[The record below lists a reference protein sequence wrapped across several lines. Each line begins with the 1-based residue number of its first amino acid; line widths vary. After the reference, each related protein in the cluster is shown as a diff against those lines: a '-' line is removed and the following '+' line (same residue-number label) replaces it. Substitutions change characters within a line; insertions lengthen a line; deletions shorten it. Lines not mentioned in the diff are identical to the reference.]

1 MLSHPRGRLLL
12 EPFYARF
19 VRYTG
24 ATSPVIG
31 SPVIL
36 SRRDVLRATAL
47 SAFTPF
53 LKAGQP
59 AQVKTPQ
66 ALPWKH
72 GVCLLGDLKYP
83 ATFKQFDYVNANARR
98 GGSVR
103 RAALGTFDSFNMVV
117 AGLKGDLV
125 AGIELIYDPLMAS
138 SLDEAA
144 SVYGLIAE
152 AARYPTDL
160 SWVSFRLRAAAKWHD
175 GRPIL
180 PEDVLFSLK
189 AFRNYHPQLSVYYRH
204 VVHAEK
210 IGDREVKFHFDA
222 PGIQELPQ
230 VIGQLL
236 VLPQHWWEGTD
247 KSGKQRDISRTT
259 LEPPLGSGAYR
270 VKQFEP
276 DRYVL
281 YERVPGYWADEV
293 PVNVGSNNFQEL
305 QFDYFRDPNAAFEAF
320 KAGVLDWRAE
330 NAAKNWA
337 TGYDFP
343 AASQGRVVLEKFP
356 IRSVGM
362 MQAFAMNL
370 RRPKFGDRR
379 VRRAFNFAFNFE
391 RLNQELFY
399 GEYSRINSYFDGTEL
414 ACSGLPQGRE
424 LELLLPVRSRVPQEV
439 FTTPYWNPLT
449 PDNKAERA
457 NLLEAI
463 DLLSQAGYEIRDL
476 VLVDPNTE
484 EQMTVEFLIGDKDL
498 ERVILFYQPALE
510 RIGIKVSVR
519 LVDDIQYTNRL
530 REWDFD
536 IIVANW
542 QESLTPGNEQRNY
555 WGSHAA
561 SQHGSRNLIGIK
573 DPAVDALIERIVF
586 ADTRDE
592 LVAATRALDRVLLW
606 NHFVVPQWTLPNERT
621 ARWDRFDHP
630 GHMPKYGQAAFPVLW
645 WGKEEETNVQ
655 RQARTAR

>member
-1 MLSHPRGRLLL
+1 MAGAMLL
-12 EPFYARF
+12 
-19 VRYTG
+19 
-24 ATSPVIG
+24 IMG

-36 SRRDVLRATAL
+36 SRRDVLRVTAL
-47 SAFTPF
+47 SAFTPL
-53 LKAGQP
+53 LKAGQQP
-59 AQVKTPQ
+59 AQAKASQ

-83 ATFKQFDYVNANARR
+83 ANFKQFDYVNANVKR
-98 GGSVR
+98 GGLVR

-117 AGLKGDLV
+117 AGVKGDLV
-125 AGIELIYDPLMAS
+125 EGIELIYDPLMAP

-152 AARYPTDL
+152 AACYPADF
-160 SWVSFRLRAAAKWHD
+160 SWVSFRLRTAAKWHD

-189 AFRNYHPQLSVYYRH
+189 AFRKYHPQLSVYYRH

-210 IGDREVKFHFDA
+210 IGDREVRFHFDA
-222 PGIQELPQ
+222 PGIRELPQ
-230 VIGQLL
+230 VMGQLI

-247 KSGKQRDISRTT
+247 KSGKRRDISKTT
-259 LEPPLGSGAYR
+259 LESPLGSGAYR
-270 VKQFEP
+270 IKQFEA

-305 QFDYFRDPNAAFEAF
+305 HFDYFRDPNVAFEAF

-424 LELLLPVRSRVPQEV
+424 LELLQPLRSQVPQEV
-439 FTTPYWNPLT
+439 YTTPYWNPPA
-449 PDNKAERA
+449 PDHKAERA
-457 NLLEAI
+457 NLLEASG
-463 DLLSQAGYEIRDL
+463 LFSQAGYEIKDL
-476 VLVDPNTE
+476 VLIDPNTGR
-484 EQMTVEFLIGDKDL
+484 QMTVEFLIGDKHL
-498 ERVILFYQPALE
+498 ERVILFYQPLLE
-510 RIGIKVSVR
+510 RIGMKVSVR
-519 LVDDIQYTNRL
+519 LVDDIQYINRL

-561 SQHGSRNLIGIK
+561 SQHGSRNLIGIR

-606 NHFVVPQWTLPNERT
+606 NHFVVPQWTLSNERT

-630 GHMPKYGQAAFPVLW
+630 EHMPKYGQAAFPALW
-645 WGKEEETNVQ
+645 WWKEEQPNVQ
-655 RQARTAR
+655 RQARTER

>member
-1 MLSHPRGRLLL
+1 MP
-12 EPFYARF
+12 
-19 VRYTG
+19 
-24 ATSPVIG
+24 PVIG

-47 SAFTPF
+47 SAFTPL
-53 LKAGQP
+53 LKAGQQP
-59 AQVKTPQ
+59 AQVKASQ
-66 ALPWKH
+66 GLPWKH

-83 ATFKQFDYVNANARR
+83 PSFRQFDYVNANAKR
-98 GGSVR
+98 GGLVR
-103 RAALGTFDSFNMVV
+103 RAARGTFDSFNMVV
-117 AGLKGDLV
+117 AGIKGDLV
-125 AGIELIYDPLMAS
+125 EGIELVYDPLMAP

-144 SVYGLIAE
+144 SVYGLVAE
-152 AARYPTDL
+152 AACYPADF

-180 PEDVLFSLK
+180 PEDVLFSLN
-189 AFRNYHPQLSVYYRH
+189 AFRKYHPQLSVYYRH
-204 VVHAEK
+204 VAHAEK
-210 IGDREVKFHFDA
+210 TGDREVRFQFDA
-222 PGIQELPQ
+222 PGIRELPQ
-230 VIGQLL
+230 VMGQLL
-236 VLPQHWWEGTD
+236 ILPQHWWEGTD
-247 KSGKQRDISRTT
+247 KSGKRRDISKTT

-276 DRYVL
+276 DRFVL
-281 YERVPGYWADEV
+281 YERVPDYWANEV
-293 PVNVGSNNFQEL
+293 PVNVGTNNFQEL
-305 QFDYFRDPNAAFEAF
+305 RFDYFRDPNVAFEAF
-320 KAGVLDWRAE
+320 KADALDWRTE

-337 TGYDFP
+337 TGYGFP
-343 AASQGRVVLEKFP
+343 AVSQGRVVLEEFP

-370 RRPKFGDRR
+370 RRTKFRDRR

-399 GEYSRINSYFDGTEL
+399 GEYSRIKSYFDGTEL

-424 LELLLPVRSRVPQEV
+424 LELLQSVRSQIPPEV

-463 DLLSQAGYEIRDL
+463 DLLSQAGFEIEDL
-476 VLVDPNTE
+476 VLVDPHTG
-484 EQMTVEFLIGDKDL
+484 EQMIVEFLIGDKDL

-510 RIGIKVSVR
+510 RIGIKISVR

-536 IIVANW
+536 IIVSNW
-542 QESLTPGNEQRNY
+542 QESLTPGNEQRDY

-561 SQHGSRNLIGIK
+561 SRHGSRNLIGIK
-573 DPAVDALIERIVF
+573 DPAVDELIERIIF

-592 LVAATRALDRVLLW
+592 LVAATRALDRVLLS
-606 NHFVVPQWTLPNERT
+606 NHFVVPQWTLFNERT
-621 ARWDRFDHP
+621 VRWDRFGHP
-630 GHMPKYGQAAFPVLW
+630 EHMPKYGLAAFPTLW
-645 WGKEEETNVQ
+645 WREGERISKQRPITSKKVNQRGKRLT
-655 RQARTAR
+655 